1 LKISFLSGQDF
12 ANVLTEY
19 SFCLNKHSDIKSKSI
34 CTMEHPFKYKIEH
47 DYNINNCNITQL
59 QEIKEWILGSDV
71 LILSEESPL
80 NNTYQMLEIVN
91 HVLGINL
98 LQLNKKIIIWHP
110 GSNYRNNFHY
120 YNNHPLRGKVYKHLY
135 AIDLY
140 RLSPKNKNDLPLLP
154 YQYFDFNYDTFI
166 SKFKE
171 KLNNPPWTI
180 LHIPSNASIKGT
192 SIFELVID
200 NLDLDSKLLK
210 YKVLQ
215 NIPYTKVIEEKKKSI
230 FYLDQ
235 INEECGGY
243 GLASL
248 EAIFSSN
255 LTFSTMNNSPD
266 SMYRLTNKHE
276 TPVVPLSSNI
286 KEVEEILTDYIKN
299 ISKESLIECMQ
310 GIGRWVEDTY
320 KPEIIVKQFK
330 EIIG

>member
-1 LKISFLSGQDF
+1 MKISFLSEGDA

-19 SFCLNKHSDIKSKSI
+19 SHCLNKHSDIKSKSI
-34 CTMEHPFKYKIEH
+34 CTIQHPFKYKIEH
-47 DYNINNCNITQL
+47 DYNMSNCNTAQL
-59 QEIKEWILGSDV
+59 QEIKEWILDSDV
-71 LILSEESPL
+71 FILNEESVL
-80 NNTYQMLEIVN
+80 SNTYRMLGIVN
-91 HVLGINL
+91 HVLGVDL
-98 LQLNKKIIIWHP
+98 LQLGKKIIIWHP
-110 GSNYRNNFHY
+110 GSNYRNNHHY
-120 YNNHPLRGKVYKHLY
+120 YNKHPLRDKVYKHLY

-140 RLSPKNKNDLPLLP
+140 RLSPKSENDLPLLP
-154 YQYFDFNYDTFI
+154 YQYFDFNYDNFM
-166 SKFKE
+166 SNFKK

-192 SIFELVID
+192 STFKQVID

-215 NIPYTKVIEEKKKSI
+215 NIPYTEVIEEKQKSI

-248 EAIFSSN
+248 EAIFLSN
-255 LTFSTMNNSPD
+255 LTFSTMNNCSD

-276 TPVVPLSSNI
+276 TPVVPLSSNVE
-286 KEVEEILTDYIKN
+286 EVKEILTDYVKN

-310 GIGRWVEDTY
+310 GIGKWVEDTY
-320 KPEIIVKQFK
+320 KPEIVVKQFK